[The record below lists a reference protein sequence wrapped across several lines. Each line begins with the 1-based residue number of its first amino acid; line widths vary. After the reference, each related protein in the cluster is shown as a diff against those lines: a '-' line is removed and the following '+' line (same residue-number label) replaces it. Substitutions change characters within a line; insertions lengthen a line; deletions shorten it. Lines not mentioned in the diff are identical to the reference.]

1 MALGLD
7 SGDHERPLSEINVT
21 PLVDVMLVLLVIF
34 ILLAPLFAQALRVDL
49 PRTGAPPL
57 TEPTV
62 VDLVVTAD
70 GGLRLDGE
78 PLAAGALAAELGRRM
93 AAEPRLVL
101 RLGADRATPY
111 QRLAEVLSRLEEM
124 GVRRLAF
131 AVRAPGPRAE
141 GRGADE

>member
-49 PRTGAPPL
+49 PRASAPALEEPL
-57 TEPTV
+57 V
-62 VDLVVTAD
+62 LDLVVAPD
-70 GGLRLDGE
+70 GGLRLDDR
-78 PLAAGALAAELGRRM
+78 PLAPETLEAELRRHLAAR
-93 AAEPRLVL
+93 PRLVV
-101 RLGADRATPY
+101 RLGADRTTPY
-111 QRLAEVLSRLEEM
+111 QRLAEVLSRLQAM

-131 AVRAPGPRAE
+131 AVRGGE
-141 GRGADE
+141 